1 VSGRA
6 VGYPPTMPRRNGRNR
21 PRIPVN
27 LVYRTIQAAGG
38 QTAVCRALDV
48 SLASLARWRRVGV
61 VTDARAVLEWAALV
75 HPGAP
80 EAQLTL
86 ARRLAGLPAARR
98 RSAQQ
103 NVTSART

>member
-1 VSGRA
+1 
-6 VGYPPTMPRRNGRNR
+6 MPRRNGRNR

-38 QTAVCRALDV
+38 QTAVCRALGI
-48 SLASLARWRRVGV
+48 SLATLARWRRAGL

-86 ARRLAGLPAARR
+86 ARALAGLRRHAR
-98 RSAQQ
+98 S
-103 NVTSART
+103 T